1 MSTATLDLTGL
12 DRLQERFKRI
22 ADPDATPLMVSW
34 MRIIDDDNRRGVLA
48 GTDKDGQP
56 MAPVTYRPKKP
67 GAPSVPLTVEQ
78 RLGQHPKTKRGRFA
92 TFGSS
97 ASGANN
103 NLTSAEYRL
112 LDGPALAPR
121 RQFSRVITNL
131 LTDYDDSQ
139 RASGQWEAWGYWEG
153 VVSAKGVPFLI
164 YHFDGEGNNPQRDLR
179 GVRPEGRERAKAA
192 LRAWAIDMVR
202 TSGDAGAHTPAS
214 HPKVAV

>member
-12 DRLQERFKRI
+12 DRLQARFKRI
-22 ADPDATPLMVSW
+22 ANPDATPLMVSW
-34 MRIIDDDNRRGVLA
+34 MSIIDSDNRRGVLA

-56 MAPVTYRPKKP
+56 MAPVTYRPKKL
-67 GAPSVPLTVEQ
+67 GEASVPLTLEQ
-78 RLGQHPKTKRGRFA
+78 RLGQRPNIKRGKYSRI
-92 TFGSS
+92 G
-97 ASGANN
+97 SGAARVNN

-131 LTDYDDSQ
+131 LTDYSDGRQS
-139 RASGQWEAWGYWEG
+139 SGQWEAWGYWDE
-153 VVSAKGVPFLI
+153 VLSVKGVPFLI

-179 GVRPEGRERAKAA
+179 GVRPDGKERAKAA